1 MKSVTMMVVRLNRT
15 FKKDTTMT
23 TILNIANEL
32 SKKCDLKIIRPTFYK
47 NTPNENILDQ
57 IPVSIYDFKHAF
69 EILDK
74 VKPDFILNMSGY
86 EVIGLSFTIAANIKK
101 IPVIKVFDLN
111 PDFMKD
117 WNTFEAFKAKT
128 ITAFSKTALEDVTGE
143 KNNLISNFKFL
154 FRKFK
159 FLFNTIKFSNISNFY
174 FFSLIL
180 LIFFSLVTKNDM
192 KIQKQ
197 FQADLNFCST
207 QKWIDT
213 LISNGFRKSG
223 LVLTGSC
230 TYDELYSKTQELVFT
245 KEKIKKIIFCPS
257 PMHGYGYWSKDK
269 EDQLIISTVNT
280 ILKSG
285 IYDISIKL
293 HPVGHNIED
302 FRKISKDFLKEVPI
316 YQPENLIDLL
326 ISHDLMITSGA
337 SGVTLYAHLLKYPVI
352 SIITDDSDLKY
363 NPYFSPKLS
372 VRCKNPNEIISSIEN
387 YTLLKVVN
395 RDYDLFYKEFLGT
408 FDGRSSERMS
418 SEILKILDTKIRKK
432 SE

>member
-1 MKSVTMMVVRLNRT
+1 MMVVRLNRT

-23 TILNIANEL
+23 TIQNIANEL

-128 ITAFSKTALEDVTGE
+128 STAFSKTALEDVTGE

-180 LIFFSLVTKNDM
+180 LIFFSLVTKNDI

-197 FQADLNFCST
+197 FQADLNLCST
-207 QKWIDT
+207 QAWVDT

-230 TYDELYSKTQELVFT
+230 TYDELYSKTHELVFT
-245 KEKIKKIIFCPS
+245 KEKIKILQEADFIFIKQLKERKLYDKIWQAFAVLLPVKTIGVMGDQRSYEYTCVLRAVTSVDGMTAEPYYFDPDDLAQISTKII
-257 PMHGYGYWSKDK
+257 
-269 EDQLIISTVNT
+269 N
-280 ILKSG
+280 
-285 IYDISIKL
+285 
-293 HPVGHNIED
+293 
-302 FRKISKDFLKEVPI
+302 EVK
-316 YQPENLIDLL
+316 
-326 ISHDLMITSGA
+326 G
-337 SGVTLYAHLLKYPVI
+337 
-352 SIITDDSDLKY
+352 
-363 NPYFSPKLS
+363 
-372 VRCKNPNEIISSIEN
+372 
-387 YTLLKVVN
+387 VN
-395 RDYDLFYKEFLGT
+395 RVVYDNTSKPPGT
-408 FDGRSSERMS
+408 IEW
-418 SEILKILDTKIRKK
+418 E
-432 SE
+432 